1 MDSTSPNA
9 VPHVSLPDHDLS
21 GIELDMIQM
30 AAQGWTNGE
39 IATRQKTT
47 EQVVKNRWW
56 VICRKIR
63 CRNAK
68 HVIHVATKRGWI
80 G

>member
-1 MDSTSPNA
+1 
-9 VPHVSLPDHDLS
+9 
-21 GIELDMIQM
+21 MIQM

-68 HVIHVATKRGWI
+68 HVIHVATRRGWI